1 MKSFSFRLESI
12 LGYRSYLEKNA
23 QKNLLIAMNECRTL
37 EREIE
42 VLSKKRFDI
51 AGEISLET
59 VKGIDVWQYEFYTY
73 FLQKLERDLKAANDG
88 LKDAKGN
95 VKKKE
100 TELKKESIKKKSL
113 ETLKDL
119 QQNRYIRSMEKEEQ
133 KALDELAVLRRGRI

>member
-1 MKSFSFRLESI
+1 
-12 LGYRSYLEKNA
+12 
-23 QKNLLIAMNECRTL
+23 
-37 EREIE
+37 
-42 VLSKKRFDI
+42 
-51 AGEISLET
+51 
-59 VKGIDVWQYEFYTY
+59 
-73 FLQKLERDLKAANDG
+73 DG